1 MGLLKWLKR
10 QPKKLEN
17 LDGLIGGALG
27 GGMVG
32 DLVGGMVSE
41 ALLKTVKGYTDE
53 QAEQFIANMAFDG
66 FWFKATDGR
75 NALGI
80 RMEPEAVTAA
90 ELLHD
95 LEAFGRAVK
104 RAVEN
109 TARHG

>member
-17 LDGLIGGALG
+17 LDGIIGGALG

-66 FWFKATDGR
+66 FWFKAGDGR

-80 RMEPEAVTAA
+80 RLDKVTTA

-95 LEAFGRAVK
+95 LEAFSRALK

-109 TARHG
+109 TAKHG